1 MRGLHNFQ
9 CQIYCDPFIKNSV
22 VNTGIKQ
29 VKHSENSNIWGND
42 GHVTCGDV
50 IIKMLYEAQICS
62 LNSSLVLSKCL
73 KPLNWSTYMDH
84 TSHIVMDKQMDKM
97 MSTRWYQEKK
107 SGKWYWWSTSHMF
120 YCTLTEKALKSPIP
134 LITWILSLTL
144 YTLPLFSIL
153 NWCKMC
159 YMVWTANPH
168 PLLYQWPQT

>member
-84 TSHIVMDKQMDKM
+84 TSHIVMDKQTDKM

-107 SGKWYWWSTSHMF
+107 KWEM
-120 YCTLTEKALKSPIP
+120 
-134 LITWILSLTL
+134 IL
-144 YTLPLFSIL
+144 
-153 NWCKMC
+153 
-159 YMVWTANPH
+159 MVHKPH
-168 PLLYQWPQT
+168 VLLYFNRKSFKIPYSPHNLDSVSNTLHFTTILHTKLV